1 MSALGSLVV
10 KLALEHAEY
19 TQGLDRSSQEALK
32 FAKGAQENFDRAGR
46 SAKDFLTGIA
56 GNVAGAITAVVGIN
70 ASISKI
76 GESINMLDRLD
87 EATEK
92 TGSSFEDL
100 SRIAKVARNFGDA
113 FDPIEQGI
121 TKLAKGLAQVDNP
134 SSDAIRALN
143 AIGVSAKDSSGQL
156 RTAGDVYIDVA
167 KKLQDYKD
175 GAEKTAVANA
185 LFGKS
190 GADLLPALNNLAN
203 GIGQVSATQEASAK
217 QAAILSD
224 AFARS
229 KANVNGLFTE
239 LAISL
244 LPTLTNIAT
253 AINSVSIN
261 FGTMNAVSNISS
273 GILKA
278 VAIAGFTVI
287 DTFKGMGREIGAR
300 AAQLSALA
308 SLDFSGAKFIGQ
320 ALAEDNAKSRAE
332 YDKFVDTILN
342 GEGKISSAMESGGSK
357 KILKFQ
363 SVIHPAIDRTTN
375 SIKEQTK
382 AFDIEV
388 HKLKEYEAEA
398 KRARDITESVA
409 TKQERYNRT
418 LEELERLKPYLGIEN
433 YNRALAK
440 ARDELD
446 GVSKVNKVVTTEV
459 SQLWIQAGRNIQTSL
474 SNSIFA
480 FFDTGLSGMVD
491 SVKRA
496 VMQIT
501 SEFAALKIGQMIGL
515 DKIFGINSGI
525 GGTGGV
531 AGALN
536 FASIGSSVSSMFK
549 GGFGIPGALGSVGSS
564 LPGSFGAFFSGMGG
578 TGAAAAR
585 GSQALWGT
593 SGLTG
598 ANAAGATM
606 GSAFATAAGPLLVAF
621 ASTQIFKSLSGDKRL
636 GGGFGKALN
645 AVGDVPVLGEFLGI
659 VPFLNGLF
667 GRSPYK
673 FRQQSLQGTASVGGF
688 DGDITNVFRSKGGLL
703 SGNKHKSISQAL
715 SQEQQDAFDTALN
728 DFYGS
733 AHKFAENLGLDV
745 NLVDGFTKEF
755 QIKSEKNQQLTS
767 EAITEMLS
775 GVGNDIAK
783 NALPIVDSFRK
794 AGEDSFA
801 TLSRLSDEF
810 VSLKQAAENLGATS
824 EYAKKLISGLS
835 IQARSDFMAM
845 AGGAEALAAS
855 TQFFYQNFLS
865 EAERFSLASTRL
877 NGELKSLGLSAD
889 LTIEQFKK
897 LVQAESTTAEL
908 RTGLLSIIQDFYTVK
923 SAADAAG
930 SSINNLSNEIT
941 QGLINS
947 LSSAFDI
954 LRNSVEKQRSK
965 ITEDYNNSIK
975 NVNENI
981 NSVTESIGKLKSF
994 GESLKST
1001 INSIDPMRREFAKAQ
1016 INTAIKT
1023 GRIDPDKLQSAVDS
1037 IKNIDSSKFTN
1048 SFDFEREQIKSAI
1061 LLGDLNDAVGVQV
1074 DKQQAQLSLLNTQK
1088 DLLDAGFKNEMSRL
1102 DGILETAKMQLDTLN
1117 GINTSVID
1125 LAAAIGMFNRTISQ
1139 AGMTPSIGGGFVSGN
1154 AGISN
1159 QQINDFLK
1167 TPGLSDM
1174 DIYNAAKSN
1183 GVSFEQFSTATGKNL
1198 QDLYKWAEANGVP
1211 KFESGTPYVPNTGL
1225 AIVHKGERIT
1235 PANQNN
1241 DNQVVIEL
1249 KAIRD
1254 AIVKSN
1260 QEVIKRLG
1268 DGNKNMRAV
1277 MSGNASLRTSA
1288 S

>member
-121 TKLAKGLAQVDNP
+121 TKLAKGLAQIDNP

-217 QAAILSD
+217 QAARLSD
-224 AFARS
+224 AFAQA

-239 LAISL
+239 LAIGL

-253 AINSVSIN
+253 AINSVSGN
-261 FGTMNAVSNISS
+261 FGTLNAVSNISS

-363 SVIHPAIDRTTN
+363 SVIPPAIDRTTK
-375 SIKEQTK
+375 SIKDQTK

-409 TKQERYNRT
+409 TKQERYNKT
-418 LEELERLKPYLGIEN
+418 LEELDRLKPYLGIEN

-474 SNSIFA
+474 SSSIFA

-501 SEFAALKIGQMIGL
+501 SEFAALKIGQMLGL

-525 GGTGGV
+525 GGTGSLMGAGSLLGNGGALSKSGFGAFLSGIGGGTRVGV
-531 AGALN
+531 SSPAALMGTQFSSIAGALGVLG
-536 FASIGSSVSSMFK
+536 ASVGIGSSIAGK
-549 GGFGIPGALGSVGSS
+549 NKIGGI
-564 LPGSFGAFFSGMGG
+564 GG
-578 TGAAAAR
+578 TEMSLIGAAV
-585 GSQALWGT
+585 
-593 SGLTG
+593 
-598 ANAAGATM
+598 
-606 GSAFATAAGPLLVAF
+606 AGPLGA
-621 ASTQIFKSLSGDKRL
+621 IL
-636 GGGFGKALN
+636 GGAINK
-645 AVGDVPVLGEFLGI
+645 
-659 VPFLNGLF
+659 LF
-667 GRSPYK
+667 GRQPYK
-673 FRQQSLQGTASVGGF
+673 FRQQSLQGTASMDGF
-688 DGDITNVFRSKGGLL
+688 DGSITNVFRSKGGLFM
-703 SGNKHKSISQAL
+703 SNKHKSVNQDL

-745 NLVDGFTKEF
+745 SLVDGFTKEF

-775 GVGNDIAK
+775 GLGNDIAK
-783 NALPIVDSFRK
+783 NALPVVDSFRK

-801 TLSRLSDEF
+801 TFSRLSDEF

-835 IQARSDFMAM
+835 IQARSDFLAM

-855 TQFFYQNFLS
+855 TSFFYQNFLS
-865 EAERFSLASTRL
+865 DAERFSLASTRL

-889 LTIEQFKK
+889 LTIQQFKQ

-908 RTGLLSIIQDFYTVK
+908 RTGLLAIIQDFYTVK

-981 NSVTESIGKLKSF
+981 NLVTESVGKLKSF
-994 GESLKST
+994 SDSLAST
-1001 INSIDPMRREFAKAQ
+1001 VNDISPMRREFAKAQ
-1016 INTAIKT
+1016 INTAIQT
-1023 GRIDPDKLQSAVDS
+1023 GRIDPEQLQIAVGS
-1037 IKNIDSSKFTN
+1037 IKNVDSSKFTN
-1048 SFDFEREQIKSAI
+1048 SFDFEREQIKSAM
-1061 LLGDLNDAVGVQV
+1061 LLGNLNDAVGGQI
-1074 DKQQAQLSLLNTQK
+1074 DKQQAQLDLLNTQR

-1139 AGMTPSIGGGFVSGN
+1139 AGMTPSIGGGVVSGN

-1167 TPGLSDM
+1167 TPGLTDM

-1211 KFESGTPYVPNTGL
+1211 KFENGTPYVPNTGL